1 MRALCL
7 RKQASE
13 GGCIS
18 GLRQTA
24 ALQYRLQAL
33 ARGLVLMG
41 CLRLRTLSCRA
52 RRDVYFMGYWRLC
65 VLCHS
70 SGLSATHY
78 SCLKGGHQAKLHT
91 RSVLPGLSH
100 VCVGPPWTDSH
111 LLPGATLFTHDKHQ
125 NNDGLKFQKEV
136 PSLGICC
143 KSTGGC

>member
-1 MRALCL
+1 MY
-7 RKQASE
+7 
-13 GGCIS
+13 IS
-18 GLRQTA
+18 W
-24 ALQYRLQAL
+24 
-33 ARGLVLMG
+33 V
-41 CLRLRTLSCRA
+41 
-52 RRDVYFMGYWRLC
+52 YWRLC

-125 NNDGLKFQKEV
+125 NNDGLKFSEGKS
-136 PSLGICC
+136 PSLGNLLQVHWWLLME
-143 KSTGGC
+143 KLSY